1 MDPPWRLGRI
11 IHGDHLV
18 VIDPVDLRPVLRGD
32 VGGERPDV
40 PRAEVEDVGH
50 AERLHPPQRTLPR
63 PASQFTRCNK
73 SDQVAPA
80 TVGSA
85 GRLPMRAYLVEINA
99 KLIVRSDTD
108 PQELPADIYSQLA
121 EFIPSDD
128 DIVDLDVS
136 AFLLPG
142 QDDGG
147 QAPH

>member
-1 MDPPWRLGRI
+1 
-11 IHGDHLV
+11 
-18 VIDPVDLRPVLRGD
+18 
-32 VGGERPDV
+32 
-40 PRAEVEDVGH
+40 
-50 AERLHPPQRTLPR
+50 
-63 PASQFTRCNK
+63 
-73 SDQVAPA
+73 
-80 TVGSA
+80 
-85 GRLPMRAYLVEINA
+85 MRAYLVEINA

-147 QAPH
+147 QTPH